1 MQDSPWKRS
10 VVALIAAFCIYT
22 LCGIAADIVEFVNN
36 IKDGVSLLSI
46 LSGEEESMRLDLGD
60 MAGYLLQAL
69 VIIGYLI
76 FFSSL
81 GQFARLQEAES
92 DREQLLRVR
101 TGYILLLL
109 AAVADFIPV
118 IGWIISLVLFIVG
131 YVKLIGGYGRLKK
144 STTFS
149 DPYNGA
155 GLLRGASIWLLVGAI
170 LGAIPLIGGA
180 FETILSIVA
189 FFMTLTGWQRIKQ
202 GDPMPSDQYEYTPH
216 ERKKIVTWWS
226 ILLGWVILKFIFDL
240 IPPDLLAVMGGIITT
255 NILSLFTTL
264 LLLVA
269 YPMILRNDSG
279 MNKTAKAG
287 IWFIFSSTSLN
298 LLFWII
304 GIIRD
309 LYGVTWGT
317 ETTIQLYNFISLS
330 QGLLSIFA
338 WLLLFI
344 GNPYNRLSRYIFLC
358 MFITTIPLALG
369 LPWIIIKSFDLV
381 TVETINKAYSIIPL
395 FMNIGLLVS
404 IVLWSRT
411 PKRIQH
417 KQA

>member
-131 YVKLIGGYGRLKK
+131 YVKLIGGYGRLK
-144 STTFS
+144 SQQPFPTPITVRECSEELQYGCWSARF
-149 DPYNGA
+149 
-155 GLLRGASIWLLVGAI
+155 WVQ
-170 LGAIPLIGGA
+170 
-180 FETILSIVA
+180 FLS
-189 FFMTLTGWQRIKQ
+189 
-202 GDPMPSDQYEYTPH
+202 
-216 ERKKIVTWWS
+216 
-226 ILLGWVILKFIFDL
+226 
-240 IPPDLLAVMGGIITT
+240 
-255 NILSLFTTL
+255 
-264 LLLVA
+264 
-269 YPMILRNDSG
+269 
-279 MNKTAKAG
+279 
-287 IWFIFSSTSLN
+287 
-298 LLFWII
+298 
-304 GIIRD
+304 
-309 LYGVTWGT
+309 
-317 ETTIQLYNFISLS
+317 
-330 QGLLSIFA
+330 
-338 WLLLFI
+338 
-344 GNPYNRLSRYIFLC
+344 
-358 MFITTIPLALG
+358 
-369 LPWIIIKSFDLV
+369 
-381 TVETINKAYSIIPL
+381 
-395 FMNIGLLVS
+395 
-404 IVLWSRT
+404 
-411 PKRIQH
+411 
-417 KQA
+417 

>member
-155 GLLRGASIWLLVGAI
+155 GMLRGASIWLLVGAI

-226 ILLGWVILKFIFDL
+226 ILLGWVILSSIFYL
-240 IPPDLLAVMGGIITT
+240 IPSDLLAVMGGKITT

-279 MNKTAKAG
+279 MNKTTKAG

-298 LLFWII
+298 LL
-304 GIIRD
+304 GIIRGI
-309 LYGVTWGT
+309 YGVTWDT

-330 QGLLSIFA
+330 QGILSILA

-358 MFITTIPLALG
+358 MFITTIPLTLG

-381 TVETINKAYSIIPL
+381 TVDTVETINKAYSIIPL